1 MATNER
7 KAGSGGRTTPKGSV
21 AKTTGPGPA
30 KRTAPR
36 PPRSLDPD
44 KPVAVGRRPSSPG
57 FLALV
62 AAMWLAVGVV
72 CFVALHSSWKL
83 VPAIVS
89 IGIGLMF
96 LRGAGATV
104 LRREHRRSPRD

>member
-1 MATNER
+1 
-7 KAGSGGRTTPKGSV
+7 
-21 AKTTGPGPA
+21 
-30 KRTAPR
+30 
-36 PPRSLDPD
+36 
-44 KPVAVGRRPSSPG
+44 
-57 FLALV
+57 
-62 AAMWLAVGVV
+62 MWLAVGVV